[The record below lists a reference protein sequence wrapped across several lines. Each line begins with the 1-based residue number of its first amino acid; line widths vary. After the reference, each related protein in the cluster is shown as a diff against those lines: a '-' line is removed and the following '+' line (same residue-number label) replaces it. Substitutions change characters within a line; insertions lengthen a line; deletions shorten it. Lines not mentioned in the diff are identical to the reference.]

1 MSASLIEG
9 FYGPGAVFM
18 YAIAAILAYG
28 IAVVLERA
36 YLFWFHWKLRAPVIQ
51 ELLQHGELLG
61 AAQESRPHPVSTV
74 IDAAVA
80 ADPESVWDAMATAA
94 PLVQQRIGQR
104 LDLLAAA
111 GNLSTM
117 LGLLGT
123 VYGLIIALG
132 GLDQASALERTAQL
146 SEGIATAMTTTAWG
160 LVVGVPVLAAHAM
173 LAAKRS
179 RIIAQCEAISAQLA
193 VAKKHGGE

>member
-1 MSASLIEG
+1 
-9 FYGPGAVFM
+9 
-18 YAIAAILAYG
+18 
-28 IAVVLERA
+28 
-36 YLFWFHWKLRAPVIQ
+36 
-51 ELLQHGELLG
+51 
-61 AAQESRPHPVSTV
+61 
-74 IDAAVA
+74 
-80 ADPESVWDAMATAA
+80 
-94 PLVQQRIGQR
+94 
-104 LDLLAAA
+104 
-111 GNLSTM
+111 M